1 MVPPRVSAASAVL
14 LGAALAGIAFGA
26 AGGTELGRTTT
37 VEVLAVLASG
47 ALVAVVLYRGIYGGP
62 GSVPLAAFAALAAFT
77 ALSVTWSIVPETS
90 YVEAGRTMAY
100 LFVFAG
106 GVALARLA
114 PRRPEIVLGGVLLA
128 AGLASAYALA
138 SRVWPATLAENELS
152 NRIGAPFQYWNAV
165 GTTAALAVPAL
176 LWLGSRR
183 TGSAALRALAYPALG
198 VSVVAILLTQ
208 SRGALA
214 AAGIAAIIWFALVP
228 LRLRSLPVLLVPA
241 AGAGAVSAWALARDA
256 FSQTL
261 QPLSARESVAGD
273 FGLLLLLMVVVL
285 FLAGL
290 AVNVGLARS
299 VASMRVRRR
308 VGIAALAVACA
319 IPLVALTSVAVSDGG
334 LGGSIRDRVDQLT
347 SETDT
352 APQQGAGRLTAVS
365 STRGKYWREAGRVF
379 DDRPVAG
386 VGAGAFEVARLRHR
400 SDAAVTR
407 HAHGYPV
414 QTLADLGIIG
424 LALSLPCSSPGW
436 SPPPAPRGSTRAGCV
451 CGAPRTRCP
460 RGGTGTASASRSPRW
475 HWWRS
480 SSGCSPRS
488 TGPGSCPDRPRWRSW
503 PPGWWPGADPWSRWA
518 GPPSPSRPRSPR
530 RRGLAAPRAGGRGW
544 DARRRA
550 RGLGAM
556 AARGVPALGGQRAG
570 HGLGRRLPV
579 GARRGGQRGRLRSA
593 LPHSAL
599 RPRRHPVRRKAGCP
613 GRAHARARG
622 APLPRRS
629 RRLDQARALPALR
642 ARQTAGGAHHAAGR
656 PLPGPLL
663 AAGAL
668 ALPHRAGGTA
678 RGGPSTPEVDR
689 F

>member
-1 MVPPRVSAASAVL
+1 MVPSRVSAASALL

-26 AGGTELGRTTT
+26 AGGTELGRTTI

-47 ALVAVVLYRGIYGGP
+47 ALVAVVLYRGGYGGP
-62 GSVPLAAFAALAAFT
+62 GSVPLAAFAALAGLT
-77 ALSVTWSIVPETS
+77 TLSVTWSIVPETS

-100 LFVFAG
+100 LFVFAA

-114 PRRPEIVLGGVLLA
+114 PRRPEIALGGVLLA

-138 SRVWPATLAENELS
+138 SRVWPATLAANELS

-183 TGSAALRALAYPALG
+183 TGRVALRALAYPALG
-198 VSVVAILLTQ
+198 VSIVAILLTQ
-208 SRGALA
+208 SRGALV
-214 AAGIAAIIWFALVP
+214 AAGIAAVIWFALVP

-241 AGAGAVSAWALARDA
+241 AGAGAVSAWALARNA

-273 FGLLLLLMVVVL
+273 FGLLLLLMVVLL

-299 VASMRVRRR
+299 VGSMRVRRR
-308 VGIAALAVACA
+308 VGIAALAVACV

-407 HAHGYPV
+407 HAHGYPA
-414 QTLADLGIIG
+414 QTLADLGILG
-424 LALSLPCSSPGW
+424 LGLSLALLLAWLVSAARTTGLHPRRMTLRRSAV
-436 SPPPAPRGSTRAGCV
+436 PPPARRDWDGERIAFTALALVALVFGLQSAIDWTWFVPGPAAMAFVAAGMVAGRGPVAAV
-451 CGAPRTRCP
+451 
-460 RGGTGTASASRSPRW
+460 GGP
-475 HWWRS
+475 
-480 SSGCSPRS
+480 
-488 TGPGSCPDRPRWRSW
+488 
-503 PPGWWPGADPWSRWA
+503 ADPFPAVTPRHGEGRMGPALVAAA
-518 GPPSPSRPRSPR
+518 GM
-530 RRGLAAPRAGGRGW
+530 LAAVLVAWAVWQPEASQRSVDHALDQASGG
-544 DARRRA
+544 DF
-550 RGLGAM
+550 
-556 AARGVPALGGQRAG
+556 
-570 HGLGRRLPV
+570 
-579 GARRGGQRGRLRSA
+579 RSA
-593 LPHSAL
+593 LDEADSAADADPLSPAPLFARADILSAARLDAQAGHTLERAVLRFPGDPDAWIRLARFQLYVLDAPRPALTTLRGALYLDPYSAL
-599 RPRRHPVRRKAGCP
+599 
-613 GRAHARARG
+613 GRSLYLTAQAAQRVVTSQS
-622 APLPRRS
+622 RS
-629 RRLDQARALPALR
+629 
-642 ARQTAGGAHHAAGR
+642 
-656 PLPGPLL
+656 
-663 AAGAL
+663 
-668 ALPHRAGGTA
+668 
-678 RGGPSTPEVDR
+678 
-689 F
+689 